1 MPISCHFRDCKALLV
16 TSPTHVSGTIASVQT
31 FKEMVELVTDREPAA
46 TYVAV
51 VNFSSEVEN
60 RLRYDLVA
68 ERLSHI
74 IVVRQNFI
82 CLIILTVT

>member
-1 MPISCHFRDCKALLV
+1 
-16 TSPTHVSGTIASVQT
+16 
-31 FKEMVELVTDREPAA
+31 MVELVTDREPAA